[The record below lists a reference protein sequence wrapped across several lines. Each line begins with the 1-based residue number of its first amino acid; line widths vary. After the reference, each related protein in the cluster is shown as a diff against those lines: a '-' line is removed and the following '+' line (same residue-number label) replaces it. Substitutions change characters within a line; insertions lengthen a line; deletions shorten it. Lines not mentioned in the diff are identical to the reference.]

1 MGMSADLIR
10 GPVGM
15 LIGLVVWL
23 IVFPMLLGGINGW
36 YLQAQEAGVVS
47 GERFDRVV
55 LKGDHENPEDAWQAV
70 TGLETNPTFNY
81 GSTGLDN
88 ARDPADHGPTE
99 NKGLKLV
106 DDSGCKVYTTNTVST
121 NNHFIKAATAY
132 TPLGSEVSI
141 PQLANGT
148 ETGSASRREA
158 KISGCTWEE
167 AGEVFNS
174 GGLSPLVEIILQAAG
189 LAPPIALLFALGTF
203 GTSFMRNVGSHPI
216 LAAVLT
222 AIAFLLLAT
231 LLNTF
236 IPFVSDA
243 FAAIDKNRFEMYNQ
257 GLGNVATVV
266 GNFYG
271 VVIVASIMSVA
282 WQILQSLRGRNT
294 LSAQG
299 AM

>member
-1 MGMSADLIR
+1 MGMSADMIR

-55 LKGDHENPEDAWQAV
+55 VAGSNEVEEAWQGV
-70 TGLETNPTFNY
+70 TSLVSS
-81 GSTGLDN
+81 GSSGTALAAGS
-88 ARDPADHGPTE
+88 AYKVRDG
-99 NKGLKLV
+99 G
-106 DDSGCKVYTTNTVST
+106 SGGCALFVGDLATVT
-121 NNHFIKAATAY
+121 AAY
-132 TPLGSEVSI
+132 TPLGSKVT
-141 PQLANGT
+141 ADDNTGGT
-148 ETGSASRREA
+148 
-158 KISGCTWEE
+158 ISGCTWEE